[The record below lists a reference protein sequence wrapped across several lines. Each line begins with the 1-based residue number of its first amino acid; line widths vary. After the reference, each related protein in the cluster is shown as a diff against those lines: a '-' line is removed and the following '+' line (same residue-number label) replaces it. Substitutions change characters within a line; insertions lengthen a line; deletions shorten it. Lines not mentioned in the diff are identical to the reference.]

1 MNAGTFFLSLLAV
14 ILALAVVLGLAWIAL
29 RLLRRWNDHFQGG
42 GEGNEQPI
50 RFLRA
55 MAVGQRERIALVE
68 VRGEVMLIGI
78 TGGGISLLAHWPDGR
93 AVPVSAP
100 LNREPFQP

>member
-14 ILALAVVLGLAWIAL
+14 VLALAVVLGLAWVVL

-42 GEGNEQPI
+42 EANEQPI

-68 VRGEVMLIGI
+68 VRGEVMLIGV
-78 TGGGISLLAHWPDGR
+78 TGGGISLLARWPEGR
-93 AVPVSAP
+93 AAPV
-100 LNREPFQP
+100 LREPRQP

>member
-14 ILALAVVLGLAWIAL
+14 VLALAVVPGLAWVAL

-42 GEGNEQPI
+42 GEATEQPI

-68 VRGEVMLIGI
+68 VRGEVMLIGV
-78 TGGGISLLAHWPDGR
+78 TGGNISLLARWPEGRAASLAPDGR
-93 AVPVSAP
+93 P
-100 LNREPFQP
+100 